1 MEIILNIIVLL
12 FEVLYYSLF
21 MRYARKEGKFYRYLI
36 LFMLITIIGLL
47 IGTNGFISYMFL
59 ILMILFGL
67 KYIIRIKTTLFD
79 CLIILLMILL
89 KVVIET
95 VFYIPFHT
103 VLDIYKIGILYS
115 IFKIII
121 IISLK
126 NKIYNFVNK
135 LKIKWNANNFYIR
148 YTFSILT
155 FIYVITSCIFIIL
168 YYIK

>member
-21 MRYARKEGKFYRYLI
+21 MKYARKEGKFYRYLI
-36 LFMLITIIGLL
+36 LFVLITIIGLL
-47 IGTNGFISYMFL
+47 IGTNEFMSYMFL
-59 ILMILFGL
+59 ILIILLGL

-95 VFYIPFHT
+95 IFYMPLHT
-103 VLDIYKIGILYS
+103 ILDIYRIGVLYS
-115 IFKIII
+115 IFKIITV
-121 IISLK
+121 ISLR
-126 NKIYNFVNK
+126 NKIYSFINK
-135 LKIKWNANNFYIR
+135 LRTKWNANNFYIR

-155 FIYVITSCIFIIL
+155 FIYVIISCIFIIL